1 MGILRIV
8 LTTLYLGVFLSGCLA
23 ESPQEREPSVQGDY
37 EDGNEQ
43 HRPGQPCLLCHSADG
58 HFPKAPGG
66 KTFVLGGT
74 IYATVDA
81 NENDGLRDVE
91 VVFTD
96 ARGDEFTALTN
107 RSGNFLVEVDSGLDQ
122 PRQKSKGV
130 LKVPRNPLFP
140 LEVIVRRDGIEN
152 KMHTKIWRNGSCAHC
167 HGPSLA
173 RDSVGR
179 VYLAEEE
186 P

>member
-1 MGILRIV
+1 MGILRILPALPV
-8 LTTLYLGVFLSGCLA
+8 YALLSGCLA

-37 EDGNEQ
+37 EDGNAQ
-43 HRPGQPCLLCHSADG
+43 HRPGQPCLLCHSTDD
-58 HFPKAPGG
+58 HFPKAPGE
-66 KTFVLGGT
+66 KTFVIGGT
-74 IYATVDA
+74 VYGTVDA
-81 NENDGLRDVE
+81 NENEGLRDVE
-91 VVFTD
+91 VIFTD
-96 ARGDEFTALTN
+96 ARGDAFTALTN
-107 RSGNFLVEVDSGLDQ
+107 RTGNFLIEVDSGLSEPEQ
-122 PRQKSKGV
+122 RSKGI

-167 HGPSLA
+167 HGPTLA